1 MQANKV
7 MSYIL
12 IGILLVC
19 GYIYCLQV
27 VARRT
32 TNRAAM
38 PLISILLLVLY
49 LCIGIPFVIII
60 FSMGSLDFVLLAL
73 LSALSFAIIFSALAG
88 LFRNFSFVNKGM
100 LALFITYTLAVAYIT
115 VFSRDGSNDTSIYM
129 VRSDLIQEVMRT
141 HSLEP
146 LHHSFLNM
154 LMFIPMG
161 FLLPCVYPEKLD
173 HWSYAILM
181 GLMCTTAIESIQLL
195 LRLGQA
201 DLTDVIT
208 NALGALL
215 GYLIYKV
222 FKRFMPKWE
231 DVESESP

>member
-1 MQANKV
+1 MQANKL

-38 PLISILLLVLY
+38 PLISVLLLVLY

-73 LSALSFAIIFSALAG
+73 LSALSFAILLSALAG
-88 LFRNFSFVNKGM
+88 LVKNFPFLNKGM
-100 LALFITYTLAVAYIT
+100 LALFLVYTLAVAYIT
-115 VFSRDGSNDTSIYM
+115 IFSRDGSNDTTVYT
-129 VRSDLIQEVMRT
+129 VRMDLIQEVMRT

-146 LHHSFLNM
+146 LHHTFLNL

-161 FLLPCVYPEKLD
+161 FLLPCICPEKLD
-173 HWSYAILM
+173 NWSYALLM
-181 GLMCTTAIESIQLL
+181 GLMCTTIIESAQLL

-201 DLTDVIT
+201 DLTDVVT
-208 NALGALL
+208 NALGAVI
-215 GYLIYKV
+215 GYLIYKI
-222 FKRFMPKWE
+222 FKRFLPKME
-231 DVESESP
+231 DDE

>member
-38 PLISILLLVLY
+38 PLISLLLLILY

-60 FSMGSLDFVLLAL
+60 CSMGSLDFVLLAL
-73 LSALSFAIIFSALAG
+73 LSALSFAIVISAISG
-88 LFRNFSFVNKGM
+88 LFRNFHILNKGM

-115 VFSRDGSNDTSIYM
+115 IISRDGSNDTSIYTIRM
-129 VRSDLIQEVMRT
+129 DLIQEVMRT

-146 LHHSFLNM
+146 LHHSFLN
-154 LMFIPMG
+154 LLLFIPMG
-161 FLLPCVYPEKLD
+161 FLLPCICPEKLD
-173 HWSYAILM
+173 NWSYAVLM
-181 GLMCTTAIESIQLL
+181 GLMCTTFIESIQLI

-208 NALGALL
+208 NVLGTLI
-215 GYLIYKV
+215 GYFIFKV
-222 FKRFMPKWE
+222 FRRLLPE
-231 DVESESP
+231 REYDE